1 MPRLPQQ
8 RWCIPPSEPDLA
20 TKLAVTTAF
29 SGGLAQVLVNRGI
42 DSAQSADQFLN
53 PDQVP
58 LPPAIG
64 EFSDL
69 PLCLDLLEQAVRQ
82 KRQISICGDYDVDGM
97 TSTALLLRTINALGG
112 VVNYAIPSRMREGYG
127 INQRIVRELHQEG
140 TQVIITVDNGIAA
153 KEPIALARQLGM
165 TVIITDHHEL
175 PSDPADLP
183 PAHGILNPKYKLAET
198 SPYASIAGVGMA
210 YVLALELSDHFGK
223 RQELCDV
230 LLELF
235 TLGTIADLAPLTGI
249 NRILV
254 ARGLRCLA
262 NSQILGVQ
270 ALIATTRK
278 QDDHQPVKEFAP
290 EMIGFQL
297 GPRINAIGRIDD
309 PAVVIDLLTT
319 DDPAIAQDR
328 ARKCHEINLKRQS
341 LCSQIEAQ
349 AIAYVAEMT
358 LQGKLN
364 LAEAKALV
372 IVDCEVQEFLGITEE
387 TGWHH
392 GVIGIVASRL
402 VERYGAPVFIGSL
415 EAEHDEPLVRFSV
428 RGIPEFHVFQAL
440 EFIKDLRIGG
450 GGHKAAGGFT
460 MPQRHLSELRSRL
473 KQFAEQSGITSA
485 QIMPFVEIDSQLDL
499 KEISPSLWKQVQR
512 LQPCGI
518 GNPNPVF
525 YTPNVRVVSQSQR
538 GNAKQYLSLELDKGN
553 QETIKAIAFKWGEYC
568 PIPNYVDVAYRL
580 KENEWQGQKNIEL
593 ELVGLRYPTWD
604 MVLECKA
611 PPDLPHLPEFRGL
624 FQVPRPLPRP
634 LLLYGYG
641 RPAEKFPGDVDY
653 DRPTRQYHTL
663 VLWSLPPS
671 PLHLQWLIYLAK
683 PQQVLIGKAIPPIP
697 TPEEMQDRVCELFG
711 KSVLNLLDI
720 AQQWWVSPA
729 VIIASLRSLGYPCSS
744 YSPTQSLPAELQNM
758 QEWYSSS
765 LEVIARSLSC
775 KTPDM
780 DQLNGDF

>member
-58 LPPAIG
+58 IPPASA

-69 PLCLDLLEQAVRQ
+69 PLCVDLLEQAVRQ
-82 KRQISICGDYDVDGM
+82 RHKISICGDYDVDGM
-97 TSTALLLRTINALGG
+97 TSTALLLRTIKALGG
-112 VVNYAIPSRMREGYG
+112 LVDYAIPSRMHEGYG

-210 YVLALELSDHFGK
+210 YVLALELSDRFGK
-223 RQELCDV
+223 RQELADL

-460 MPQRHLSELRSRL
+460 MPQRHLPELRSRL

-653 DRPTRQYHTL
+653 DRPSRHYHTL

>member
-8 RWCIPPSEPDLA
+8 RWCIQPPNPALA
-20 TKLAVTTAF
+20 NQLAITTTF

-58 LPPAIG
+58 IPPAIG

-82 KRQISICGDYDVDGM
+82 RQKISICGDYDVDGM
-97 TSTALLLRTINALGG
+97 TSTAVLLRTLKALGG
-112 VVNYAIPSRMREGYG
+112 VVDYVIPSRMTDGYG
-127 INQRIVRELHQEG
+127 INQRIVRELHQGG
-140 TQVIITVDNGIAA
+140 TQVIITVDNGITA

-165 TVIITDHHEL
+165 TVIVTDHHEL
-175 PSDPADLP
+175 PPNPADLP
-183 PAHGILNPKYKLAET
+183 PAHGILNPKYKLSPQ

-210 YVLALELSDHFGK
+210 YVLALELSDRFGK
-223 RQELCDV
+223 RKELADV

-254 ARGLRCLA
+254 SRGLRCLA
-262 NSQILGVQ
+262 NSQILGVR
-270 ALIATTRK
+270 ALIATTQSAESQTRIT
-278 QDDHQPVKEFAP
+278 P

-309 PAVVIDLLTT
+309 PAVVIELLTT
-319 DDPAIAQDR
+319 DDSAIAQAR
-328 ARKCHEINLKRQS
+328 AQKCHEINQKRQS
-341 LCSQIEAQ
+341 LCSEIEAQ
-349 AIAYVAEMT
+349 AIAYVVEMT

-364 LAEAKALV
+364 LAEAKVLV
-372 IVDCEVQEFLGITEE
+372 IVDCEVQEFLQIPSA

-415 EAEHDEPLVRFSV
+415 ERAGDHSEPLVRFSA

-460 MPQRHLSELRSRL
+460 MPKKHLAELRSRL
-473 KQFAEQSGITSA
+473 KQFAEQSGITEA
-485 QIMPFVEIDSQLDL
+485 HIMPFIEVDAKLELT
-499 KEISPSLWKQVQR
+499 EISPTLWKQVQR
-512 LQPCGI
+512 LQPCGV

-525 YTPNVRVVSQSQR
+525 YSPNVRVVSQTQR
-538 GNAKQYLSLELDKGN
+538 GSAKQYLSLELDKGN
-553 QETIKAIAFKWGEYC
+553 RETIRAFSFKWGEYC
-568 PIPNYVDVAYRL
+568 PIPNYVDVAYHL
-580 KENEWQGQKNIEL
+580 KETEWQGQKTIEL
-593 ELVGLRYPTWD
+593 ELVGLRYPTWE
-604 MVLECKA
+604 MVLECKT
-611 PPDLPHLPEFRGL
+611 PPDLQRLPEFRGL

-634 LLLYGYG
+634 LLLYGYE
-641 RPAEKFPGDVDY
+641 RPAEKFQGDVDY
-653 DRPTRQYHTL
+653 DRPTRQYRTL

-671 PLHLQWLIYLAK
+671 PLHLQWLIHLAK
-683 PQQVLIGKAIPPIP
+683 PQQVLIGKAMPPIP
-697 TPEEMQDRVCELFG
+697 TPEQMQDRVCQLFG
-711 KSVLNLLDI
+711 KSVLNLLEI
-720 AQQWWVSPA
+720 SQQWWVSPA

-744 YSPTQSLPAELQNM
+744 YSPTQSLTAELQNM

-765 LEVIARSLSC
+765 LEAISRSLSS
-775 KTPDM
+775 KTIGIE
-780 DQLNGDF
+780 QLNEDF

>member
-8 RWCIPPSEPDLA
+8 RWCIPPSDPALT

-58 LPPAIG
+58 IPPASA

-69 PLCLDLLEQAVRQ
+69 PLCVDILEQAVRQ
-82 KRQISICGDYDVDGM
+82 RHKISICGDYDVDGM
-97 TSTALLLRTINALGG
+97 TSTALLLRTIKALGG
-112 VVNYAIPSRMREGYG
+112 LVDYAIPSRMHEGYG

-140 TQVIITVDNGIAA
+140 TQVMITVDNGIAA

-210 YVLALELSDHFGK
+210 YVLALELSYRFGK
-223 RQELCDV
+223 RQELADV

-254 ARGLRCLA
+254 SRGLRCLA
-262 NSQILGVQ
+262 NSQIVGVR
-270 ALIATTRK
+270 ALIATTQK
-278 QDDHQPVKEFAP
+278 QNDQKAVKEFAP

-319 DDPAIAQDR
+319 DDPAIAQAR
-328 ARKCHEINLKRQS
+328 AQKCHEINQKRQS

-372 IVDCEVQEFLGITEE
+372 IVDCEVQEFLRITEE

-460 MPQRHLSELRSRL
+460 MPKKHLAELRSRL
-473 KQFAEQSGITSA
+473 KQFAEQSGITEA
-485 QIMPFVEIDSQLDL
+485 QIMPFIEIDSQLDL

-538 GNAKQYLSLELDKGN
+538 GTDRQYLSLGLDKGN
-553 QETIKAIAFKWGEYC
+553 QETIKAFSFKWGEYC

-580 KENEWQGQKNIEL
+580 KENEWQGKKNIEL
-593 ELVGLRYPTWD
+593 ELIGLRYPTWEI
-604 MVLECKA
+604 VFECKS
-611 PPDLPHLPEFRGL
+611 PPDLVSLPEFKGL

-634 LLLYGYG
+634 LLLYGYD
-641 RPAEKFPGDVDY
+641 RPAEKFQGDVDY
-653 DRPTRQYHTL
+653 DRPTRQYRTL

-671 PLHLQWLIYLAK
+671 PLHLQWLIHLAK
-683 PQQVLIGKAIPPIP
+683 PQQVLIGKALPPLP
-697 TPEEMQDRVCELFG
+697 SAEEMQDRVCELFG
-711 KSVLNLLDI
+711 KSVLNLLEI
-720 AQQWWVSPA
+720 SQQWWVSPA
-729 VIIASLRSLGYPCSS
+729 VIISSLRSLGYPCSS
-744 YSPTQSLPAELQNM
+744 YSPTQSLTAELQNM
-758 QEWYSSS
+758 QEWYTSS
-765 LEVIARSLSC
+765 LDAIARSLSN
-775 KTPDM
+775 KTSDSEP
-780 DQLNGDF
+780 LNGDF

>member
-210 YVLALELSDHFGK
+210 YVLALELSDRFGK

-254 ARGLRCLA
+254 TRGLRCLA

-460 MPQRHLSELRSRL
+460 MPQRHLPELRSRL

-653 DRPTRQYHTL
+653 DRPSRHYHTL